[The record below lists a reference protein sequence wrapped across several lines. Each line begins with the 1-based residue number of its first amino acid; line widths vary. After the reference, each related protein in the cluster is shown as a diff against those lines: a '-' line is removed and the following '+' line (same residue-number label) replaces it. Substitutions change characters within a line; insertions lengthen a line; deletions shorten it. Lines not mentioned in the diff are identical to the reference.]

1 MIYVDYIEFD
11 EKINYNTKFVDIGW
25 KNSWFLL

>member
-11 EKINYNTKFVDIGW
+11 EKINYDTKFVDIDW
-25 KNSWFLL
+25 KNN